1 MRPATI
7 LHTAD
12 VHLGTGSGGEHGF
25 EERCF
30 ARAID
35 VAIERDVDIVLVA
48 GDLFDHAR
56 VPEDLLSWTAKQLD
70 RAERP
75 VVLLVGNHDTL
86 HDTSVHHR
94 FGAPERCAQVQ
105 LLDDPAGSI
114 VEVPNTDVV
123 VWGRAMVEHEP
134 GFRPLAGIPQKPE
147 GKWGIVAGHGLV
159 QADERPTHHSSPMA
173 PSELAAVEWDY
184 VALGHFHGHRVVQEH
199 PVLAVY
205 PGATASS
212 LKGRPGAVVVSLEPG
227 LPPSIDWLALELPD
241 R

>member
-12 VHLGTGSGGEHGF
+12 VHLGTGTAGEHGY

-35 VAIERDVDIVLVA
+35 LAVEMDVDAVLVA

-56 VPEDLLSWTAKQLD
+56 VAEDLLAWTAKQLD

-105 LLDDPAGSI
+105 LLDDPAGSV

-134 GFRPLAGIPQKPE
+134 GFRPLAGIPPKPDA
-147 GKWGIVAGHGLV
+147 KWGIVAGHGLV
-159 QADERPTHHSSPMA
+159 QPDERPTHHSSPIA
-173 PSELAAVEWDY
+173 RSELAAVDWDY
-184 VALGHFHGHRVVQEH
+184 VALGHFHGHRVMQES

-212 LKGRPGAVVVSLEPG
+212 LKGEPGVVVVNLGPG
-227 LPPSIDWLALELPD
+227 SPPTFEWMALALS
-241 R
+241 